1 MSDKGDTPGFWSVKK
16 VRGLSVSLLIVVL
29 AFKLAFA
36 EFKFD
41 MSSFNFSDFLS
52 LILAISAVGLSAA
65 FYFKADESARQFYN
79 NSYNFT
85 KDIATILGRI
95 EVGFGEKLSTL
106 NKGYDDINR
115 RLGQSTAQHV
125 QEDMLEGKISSVE
138 SRLKSSIHEM
148 FDALPK
154 AGAEAETAQKLRSE
168 VEGAAIELDE
178 LRAKQSAMER
188 LKDYHPRFTELMR
201 RVAKV
206 SAANFSAEL
215 SDDHLINLFRL
226 ISDSP
231 DFQVDEWTYMRS
243 HSLVDGDDELTRKG
257 IRFLRDIMA
266 SL

>member
-1 MSDKGDTPGFWSVKK
+1 MSDKSDTPGFWSVKK
-16 VRGLSVSLLIVVL
+16 VRDLSVSLLIVVL

-65 FYFKADESARQFYN
+65 FYFKADESAKQFYD

-95 EVGFGEKLSTL
+95 ETGFGEKLSTL

-115 RLGQSTAQHV
+115 RLGQSSGQQV
-125 QEDMLEGKISSVE
+125 QDDNLESRIFSVE
-138 SRLKSSIHEM
+138 NRLKSSIREM
-148 FDALPK
+148 FDSLPK
-154 AGAEAETAQKLRSE
+154 AGDEAVTAQKLRSE
-168 VEGAAIELDE
+168 VEGAASELDE

-188 LKDYHPRFTELMR
+188 LKDYHPRFIELMTNLTKSSVDGR
-201 RVAKV
+201 SVEPTDDDLADMFER
-206 SAANFSAEL
+206 L
-215 SDDHLINLFRL
+215 SESSEFET
-226 ISDSP
+226 
-231 DFQVDEWTYMRS
+231 DERNYMRS
-243 HSLVDGDDELTRKG
+243 KSLLNRDDELTRKG
-257 IRFLRDIMA
+257 IRFLRDVIS